1 MGGDR
6 RMAAVCRQPPA
17 GSSNPAPA
25 RLVEPAPSFRYHRQA
40 CSAGAGP
47 GARAGPPGPGRDG
60 GSVSLPNLRLPVPRG
75 VLAAA
80 LLVLLAACALPRGAA
95 LQTEILDETRRPGI
109 AVVAVTRESL
119 PDLAGWPATG
129 TPVSGGWPAADR
141 GGVRVIRPGD
151 AIDLTIWDNQENSL
165 LVSGAEKA
173 VRIEGVTVSPQ
184 GTVFL
189 PYIDALAIAGRT
201 PEAARAEI
209 QARLAPIIPA
219 AQVLLQVRPG
229 GENTADLVTGVARP
243 GRYPLSEGRVTILS
257 LIAEG
262 GGIQPALRNPL
273 VRLQREG
280 RSYSLPAAEL
290 FQNPA
295 RNIALRGGDRVVI
308 EADPRYFIALGAAG
322 AEQTVHFDKAEI
334 TALDALALIGG
345 LSDQRA
351 NLKGVMV
358 LREYPAAAV
367 RADGRGPPERQVIFT
382 FDLTTADGLFAARRF
397 QIRSEDVVLATESVI
412 PGVNVIFNLFG
423 AALGIA
429 NRI

>member
-1 MGGDR
+1 M
-6 RMAAVCRQPPA
+6 P
-17 GSSNPAPA
+17 
-25 RLVEPAPSFRYHRQA
+25 
-40 CSAGAGP
+40 
-47 GARAGPPGPGRDG
+47 
-60 GSVSLPNLRLPVPRG
+60 LPILRPI
-75 VLAAA
+75 AAA
-80 LLVLLAACALPRGAA
+80 AMLVLLAACGLPRGAA
-95 LQTEILDETRRPGI
+95 LQTEILDPAQRPGI

-119 PDLAGWPATG
+119 PGLAGWPATG
-129 TPVSGGWPAADR
+129 TPVATGWPADR
-141 GGVRVIRPGD
+141 GGARVIRPGD

-189 PYIDALAIAGRT
+189 PYIDALAVAGQT

-209 QARLAPIIPA
+209 QMRLAPIIPA
-219 AQVLLQVRPG
+219 AQVLLHVRPG

-243 GRYPLSEGRVTILS
+243 GRYPLSEGRYTILS

-262 GGIQPALRNPL
+262 GGIQPALRNPV
-273 VRLQREG
+273 VRLQRG
-280 RSYSLPAAEL
+280 GQSYSLPASDL

-295 RNIALRGGDRVVI
+295 RNIALRGGDRVVV
-308 EADPRYFIALGAAG
+308 EPDPRYFIALGAAG
-322 AEQTVHFDKAEI
+322 AEQTVPFDKAEI

-345 LSDQRA
+345 LSDTRA

-358 LREYPAAAV
+358 LREYPAGAV
-367 RADGRGPPERQVIFT
+367 RPGGPPERQVIFT

-397 QIRSEDVVLATESVI
+397 AIRSEDVVLATESVI